1 MNGIYFFAFNGCT
14 KLKDVTCLSTTPPEA
29 SAYSFENYN
38 GYLYVPC
45 ESREAPAFVVTISGK
60 KIANANLKSGVYF
73 VVVDGETVGVSVR

>member
-1 MNGIYFFAFNGCT
+1 
-14 KLKDVTCLSTTPPEA
+14 LSTTPPEA

-73 VVVDGETVGVSVR
+73 VAVDGETVGVSVR